1 MLVALTIAGS
11 DSLGGAGI
19 EADVKAMASQ
29 GVHGAVAITAV
40 TAQNSCRVARIIP
53 LPVEEIIAQMDAVM
67 EDVHISA
74 AKTGMLYSAEI
85 ASAVAERLASTDI
98 PLVVDPV
105 LVAGVG
111 DPLGRDGLV
120 EAVRERIAPLATVIT
135 PNIPE
140 AEILTGL
147 RISTD
152 DDVRMACRA
161 LAKLGAEAV
170 LLKGGHLDGDM
181 SMDTFF
187 HEGKFLRLGSPRVE
201 VRGHGGG
208 CILSSYLTANLA
220 KGKGMWES
228 FLVSRAAIME
238 SIACRFQVGRGV
250 PLVEPMASVIKD
262 AHRYRIS
269 SRLKASAKRAGEMLP
284 KSWVPAN
291 GADMV
296 FCLPGAANT
305 TDVCG
310 VSVPALIHEGERCPS
325 FGSAPRLSTAVLT
338 AMRHD
343 GGIRAGI
350 SLRCTNSVITWA
362 RQEEMAVG
370 TYRRRVRAGDLAC
383 CEKEGMEDLIN
394 FLGCVPDVVCD
405 RGGPGTEPLVR
416 VLASSPEELVS
427 RIERAL
433 R

>member
-19 EADVKAMASQ
+19 EADIKAMASQ

-40 TAQNSCRVARIIP
+40 TAQNSCRVARIFP
-53 LPVEEIIAQMDAVM
+53 LPVEEIIAQMDAIM

-85 ASAVAERLASTDI
+85 ASAVAERLASTVL

-120 EAVRERIAPLATVIT
+120 EAVRERIAPLATIIT

-140 AEILTGL
+140 AEALTGL

-152 DDVRMACRA
+152 DDVRRACRA
-161 LAKLGAEAV
+161 LARLGAEAV
-170 LLKGGHLDGDM
+170 LLKGGHMDGDM
-181 SMDTFF
+181 SVDTFF
-187 HEGKFLRLGSPRVE
+187 HQGKFLRLGSPRVE
-201 VRGHGGG
+201 ARGHGGG

-228 FLVSRAAIME
+228 FLASHAAIMD

-250 PLVEPMASVIKD
+250 PLVEPMAGVIKD
-262 AHRYRIS
+262 AHRYRIT
-269 SRLKASAKRAGEMLP
+269 SRLRASAERAGDILP
-284 KSWVPAN
+284 KSWIPAT

-296 FCLPGAANT
+296 FCLPGAADIM
-305 TDVCG
+305 DVCG
-310 VSVPALIHEGERCPS
+310 MSVPVGIRGGARCPS
-325 FGSAPRLSTAVLT
+325 FGSAPRLSTAVLA

-362 RQEEMAVG
+362 RRADMAVG
-370 TYRRRVRAGDLAC
+370 TYRRRTGTGDLAC
-383 CEKEGMEDLIN
+383 WEGERMEELIN
-394 FLGCVPDVVCD
+394 VLGCVPDVVCD